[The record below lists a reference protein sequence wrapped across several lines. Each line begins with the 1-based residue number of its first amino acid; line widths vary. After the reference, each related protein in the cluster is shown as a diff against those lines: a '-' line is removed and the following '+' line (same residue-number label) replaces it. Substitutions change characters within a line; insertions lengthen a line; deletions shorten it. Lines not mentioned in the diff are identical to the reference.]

1 MALSYY
7 KSGPS
12 KSIFVGGQLVNFSD
26 FGGHSF
32 LATED
37 KAIIAALKKAKGI
50 KQSSKEEME
59 AAERAAGFNQ
69 AEEDSDDSPEE

>member
-12 KSIFVGGQLVNFSD
+12 KSVFVESNLVNFSN
-26 FGGHSF
+26 FGDHSF

-37 KAIIAALKKAKGI
+37 KAVIAALKKAKGI
-50 KQSSKEEME
+50 TQSSKEEME
-59 AAERAAGFNQ
+59 SAEKAAGFNQ
-69 AEEDSDDSPEE
+69 AGEDSDDSPEE